1 MVTRVA
7 SFGRSQALIAQ
18 LMVAQQRAQQ
28 SLVQSSTGRKADDYQ
43 GYGIDASRLISAN
56 SYLATTQQGID
67 SATQLKTTLDAQQLA
82 VSQLR
87 TDLQKLTKSLSS
99 NIAGNT
105 ATGLITNLNT
115 SLSAMFSTLNAS
127 QNGSY
132 LLAGTRSN
140 AAPVVA
146 TAGTSTGLM
155 ALTNGNAAFDQIG
168 RALTVT
174 IAGGGTVSFG
184 PLARDLG
191 APIFQVLQNIYKY
204 NAGTYTGVGGPGTAL
219 TGDLTTAQ
227 STFLTSQLSLLYEAD
242 ATALDLSVRG
252 GAVVNQVAD
261 MITRLS
267 AQKTAAAKF
276 LGEIQDIDFA
286 GAASR
291 LNDDRAAVDVATK
304 VLASVDKS
312 NLLNYL

>member
-1 MVTRVA
+1 MVPRVA

-67 SATQLKTTLDAQQLA
+67 SATQLKITLDAQQLA

-105 ATGLITNLNT
+105 AAGLITNLNT

-127 QNGSY
+127 HNGSY

-227 STFLTSQLSLLYEAD
+227 STFLTSQ
-242 ATALDLSVRG
+242 
-252 GAVVNQVAD
+252 
-261 MITRLS
+261 
-267 AQKTAAAKF
+267 
-276 LGEIQDIDFA
+276 
-286 GAASR
+286 
-291 LNDDRAAVDVATK
+291 
-304 VLASVDKS
+304 
-312 NLLNYL
+312 